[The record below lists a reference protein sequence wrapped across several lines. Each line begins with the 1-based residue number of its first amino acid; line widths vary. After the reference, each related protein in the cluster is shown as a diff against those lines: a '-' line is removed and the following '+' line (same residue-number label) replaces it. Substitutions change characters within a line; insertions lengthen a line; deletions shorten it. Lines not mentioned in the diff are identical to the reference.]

1 MIKVI
6 TFFINIVCF
15 VNGNVEDAI
24 SSIGTG
30 LHKISTWS
38 AEAHGTVEQNSKLS
52 VF

>member
-38 AEAHGTVEQNSKLS
+38 APPVEQTSKSSL
-52 VF
+52 F